1 MGRDDAMLDALL
13 VLSQNRKKGRRLEG
27 DKTPKSGN
35 PTY

>member
-13 VLSQNRKKGRRLEG
+13 VLSQNRKKGKLLEG

-35 PTY
+35 ATY